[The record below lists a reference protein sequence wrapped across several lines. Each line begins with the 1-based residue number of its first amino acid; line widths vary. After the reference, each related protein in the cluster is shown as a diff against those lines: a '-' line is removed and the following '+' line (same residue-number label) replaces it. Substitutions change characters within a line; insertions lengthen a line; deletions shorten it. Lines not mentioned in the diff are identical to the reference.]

1 MTARLIAMQKICFID
16 LFDRILSL
24 IDREQGGAEFYR
36 SVGLDFEAVF
46 TIKDI
51 QEWMA
56 NKS

>member
-1 MTARLIAMQKICFID
+1 MTARLIAMQKIRFID
-16 LFDRILSL
+16 LF
-24 IDREQGGAEFYR
+24 GGIGGMRFYR